1 MIPYV
6 MNDDNTILIIDYTPI
21 FNRSD
26 ETAARYDMNLL
37 MFALSQMPPLYE
49 HLLLLSEDARQRGR
63 PLVQGRVSGPH

>member
-6 MNDDNTILIIDYTPI
+6 MNDDKTVMITDYTPI

-26 ETAARYDMNLL
+26 ETAARYEMNLL
-37 MFALSQMPPLYE
+37 MFALSPLFMNTCSSYQ
-49 HLLLLSEDARQRGR
+49 RMRGR